1 MDQQAA
7 LSSKP
12 VATFPKQAI
21 VIIHGIGEQRP
32 MDTIKGFVRAVWEHD
47 SVLTRNGLPNE
58 AEVWSKP
65 DFRTGSLELRRI
77 TTRESIPTSK
87 YPIGVRSDFYELYWA
102 DLSGGSTWHS
112 IQNWIAG
119 LLFRNPFSRV
129 PLTCF
134 SLGRCCGSSL

>member
-12 VATFPKQAI
+12 VATFPKQAV

-47 SVLTRNGLPNE
+47 NVLTKNGLPNE

-102 DLSGGSTWHS
+102 DLSGGSTWNP
-112 IQNWIAG
+112 IQNWIAK

-129 PLTCF
+129 PA
-134 SLGRCCGSSL
+134 